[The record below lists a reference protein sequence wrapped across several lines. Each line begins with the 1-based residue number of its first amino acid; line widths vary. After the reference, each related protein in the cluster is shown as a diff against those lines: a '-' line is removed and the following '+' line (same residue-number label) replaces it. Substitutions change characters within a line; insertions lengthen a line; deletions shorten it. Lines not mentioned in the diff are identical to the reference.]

1 MAMDTNQ
8 NQSYYA
14 VIPATVRYSKEVCD
28 GAKLLYAEITS
39 LCNKEGFCWA
49 KNAYFAELYSK
60 SPDTISRWIS
70 ELARAGFILT
80 LVDSADGNSRKI
92 WLSETQGIGKN
103 AERVSAKIQRGYRQK
118 YREGIGKNAEY
129 NNKVNNKENTTTE
142 TAAGADKITTLKA
155 EKNNPSPD
163 PPPPSPSAPG
173 ESSERRYAERY
184 DLFDIDLEA
193 AILKEDFRCH
203 ERFASVFSC
212 DVATASQKIRGAV
225 DEFVLDQKAVTYN
238 YNSTK
243 DFRSHFFNW
252 LPKKAMVKRAAQK
265 PNQPQQIAFK

>member
-1 MAMDTNQ
+1 M
-8 NQSYYA
+8 
-14 VIPATVRYSKEVCD
+14 P
-28 GAKLLYAEITS
+28 
-39 LCNKEGFCWA
+39 
-49 KNAYFAELYSK
+49 
-60 SPDTISRWIS
+60 
-70 ELARAGFILT
+70 
-80 LVDSADGNSRKI
+80 
-92 WLSETQGIGKN
+92 
-103 AERVSAKIQRGYRQK
+103 RGYRQK

-129 NNKVNNKENTTTE
+129 NNKENNKENTTTE
-142 TAAGADKITTLKA
+142 TSADAGGNQPLNP
-155 EKNNPSPD
+155 EKKTPSPV
-163 PPPPSPSAPG
+163 PPPPSPSAHQWRGQMIGPLANYRSVVDDVYG
-173 ESSERRYAERY
+173 P
-184 DLFDIDLEA
+184 FDIDLEA

>member
-103 AERVSAKIQRGYRQK
+103 AERVSAKMPRGYRQK
-118 YREGIGKNAEY
+118 CR
-129 NNKVNNKENTTTE
+129 V
-142 TAAGADKITTLKA
+142 
-155 EKNNPSPD
+155 
-163 PPPPSPSAPG
+163 
-173 ESSERRYAERY
+173 
-184 DLFDIDLEA
+184 
-193 AILKEDFRCH
+193 
-203 ERFASVFSC
+203 
-212 DVATASQKIRGAV
+212 
-225 DEFVLDQKAVTYN
+225 
-238 YNSTK
+238 
-243 DFRSHFFNW
+243 
-252 LPKKAMVKRAAQK
+252 
-265 PNQPQQIAFK
+265 